1 MAAGTEITS
10 FHRGRGPSSLFQWK
24 GNSSFWSFHWDFH
37 NLYRP
42 SLSLTVAWRL
52 CILTNY
58 FSFNQKQLSDKIQE
72 ALAYVHPIQPSR
84 ALGTLPWSFQSYH
97 CSTVSLPKEQSF
109 LGLQHTILQNTPFFL
124 TWASH
129 VTPSWVQRRCTQHAG
144 LAGASFEQN
153 YCRFWERSYS
163 LP

>member
-1 MAAGTEITS
+1 MACHHFFNGKLTT
-10 FHRGRGPSSLFQWK
+10 LFEAFTD
-24 GNSSFWSFHWDFH
+24 GFH
-37 NLYRP
+37 NLHRSSP
-42 SLSLTVAWRL
+42 SLTVAWWL

-58 FSFNQKQLSDKIQE
+58 FSLNQKQLSDKIQE
-72 ALAYVHPIQPSR
+72 ALAYVHPIEPSW

-97 CSTVSLPKEQSF
+97 CSTVSLPKKQSF
-109 LGLQHTILQNTPFFL
+109 LGLQQTILQNTPFFL
-124 TWASH
+124 TCAGH
-129 VTPSWVQRRCTQHAG
+129 VTPSWVQRRRTQHAG